1 MSLSDPVA
9 RPGVMSDLKRN
20 NITGSGRKQTSTAI
34 NTIHLGPRAR
44 WIVRFAA
51 RFVNPLVLLVAG
63 RRWMPV
69 VGVLH
74 HRGRRSGREYSTPI
88 AMRPMGDGFV
98 IPRTFSDNAAWY
110 QNVKAAGEGRITYLG
125 RQYRVVEP
133 EVVDYATAGP
143 AFPRYERLQFQL
155 IGINEYLRLRVVPG
169 EINPTPKEKNRMDRT
184 LAVQTKSPPRN
195 LNLALIVIALAQLMV
210 VLDVA

>member
-44 WIVRFAA
+44 RVVRFAA

-69 VGVLH
+69 VGILR
-74 HRGRRSGREYSTPI
+74 HRGRRSGREYATPI
-88 AMRPMGDGFV
+88 GMRRLGDGFV

-110 QNVKAAGEGRITYLG
+110 LNVKAAGEGRVTYLG
-125 RQYRVVEP
+125 RHYRAVEP
-133 EVVDYATAGP
+133 QVDDYGTATSSVPP
-143 AFPRYERLQFQL
+143 A
-155 IGINEYLRLRVVPG
+155 
-169 EINPTPKEKNRMDRT
+169 
-184 LAVQTKSPPRN
+184 
-195 LNLALIVIALAQLMV
+195 
-210 VLDVA
+210 